1 MSTIELELFNALRK
15 ANVAEEDARK
25 VADAI
30 NRSID
35 SRYSVHA
42 AQLATRGDIQT
53 EVAGFKTDLAETES
67 RIVKAMADMQRWT
80 IGVSFGSV
88 AVLVALLKIWP

>member
-35 SRYSVHA
+35 SRYTLHA
-42 AQLATRGDIQT
+42 GQLATKGDIQG
-53 EVAGFKTDLAETES
+53 EVANLKTDLAEMES

-80 IGVSFGSV
+80 IGVSIGSV

>member
-1 MSTIELELFNALRK
+1 
-15 ANVAEEDARK
+15 

-35 SRYSVHA
+35 SRYNAHA
-42 AQLATRGDIQT
+42 AQLATKGDIHG
-53 EVAGFKTDLAETES
+53 EIAGLKTDLAEAES